1 MHDEQR
7 DACREGELHPQ
18 SVDDVLDEYPDRGD
32 PPAGSVPARCHRCSA
47 RRLGRL
53 GRGVRLAFYGE
64 RDPDERVSPAY
75 LIWEQAQAELI
86 TGSAEPMA
94 VEHRSLLA
102 DEALKWAAG
111 SPYRINYVKLYEA
124 SFAHQWAGSGA
135 SPPRKMTDQLRTSSP
150 TQDIRSSQNPDP
162 TAGAMRVG
170 LWVWSRHQARHSR

>member
-1 MHDEQR
+1 
-7 DACREGELHPQ
+7 LQ
-18 SVDDVLDEYPDRGD
+18 SPAAFAVLVGAFVWP
-32 PPAGSVPARCHRCSA
+32 STVSA
-47 RRLGRL
+47 IQT
-53 GRGVRLAFYGE
+53 
-64 RDPDERVSPAY
+64 ERVSPAY

-135 SPPRKMTDQLRTSSP
+135 SPPRK
-150 TQDIRSSQNPDP
+150 
-162 TAGAMRVG
+162 
-170 LWVWSRHQARHSR
+170 